1 VNHIVGL
8 SRIALGG
15 YLVFSF
21 IAFTLFSS
29 TSSAEIACGEPNWD
43 RHSESGTFLW
53 RTCDTGE
60 WQVRMVAGG
69 QTGGLTYVGRVRTE
83 QPFTNLVPISIESN
97 DLFAAPSGATL
108 DFALRVGSPWYDG
121 FTFNTVNGASAC
133 FELESGTP
141 SGSTVLVGPERTPV
155 TPPFDTVTLAACAP
169 ARSACGKPDTDASDQ
184 GIFLWQDC
192 SGNGEWNVTSL
203 AAESNGPV
211 TYTGLLTTTGSING
225 VSGTSFENDDILD
238 TSNPQQVSFRM
249 KTVFPW
255 YDAFAFSVDA
265 TDSTC
270 FDIASPAGAPL
281 FVGAYKTAVE
291 YPLELSTLSSC
302 GGIQAMIDNVTIS
315 EGDDVAIFTVSLSA
329 AASETV
335 RVNYETVGDTAT
347 SGVDFVQTG
356 GTLVFQAGE
365 LSRLIEVPLIQD
377 SEAEGSE
384 TFSLVL
390 SNPSGV
396 ALSDATGIGTI
407 TDDEISACGKPSF
420 DSATTEALFIWQDCD
435 SGEWSMQVSG
445 GGNDQGA
452 TYLGWVE
459 TDQQLTNLS
468 EFSLE
473 SSDSLQLNPAGTRL
487 QYQLKVWNKALD
499 GFSFEV
505 DNRAGACFSS
515 LASSSGAGA
524 TVYLGAA
531 QYPVTTPFDL
541 NTLGKCQSNVDTTKP
556 NFIVILTDDQRFDTL
571 WAMPILQ
578 EKVQSR
584 GTTFERAYVSTP
596 LCCPSRG
603 AFFSGFYPYNT
614 GVLGNPGDNGG
625 AALFQDGNTLAVA
638 MQEGGYRTQF
648 VGKYLNGYAPKY
660 VPPGWSSWT
669 ANNRGPAGDDW
680 HSFDVTRGSSSSTSA
695 VGQSVHIEQYVTNF
709 HRDEV
714 LSFLGQ
720 VGQDPF
726 FIVLAPYAPH
736 APATPD
742 APDESLF
749 SDYVY
754 RGRSYHESDLSDKPY
769 WVANPNA
776 FSVLKNPDDEF
787 HRDMLRSLQAVDRSI
802 GDIHDMLA
810 QLGKLDNT
818 VIIFT
823 SDNGFLWGEHSITE
837 KGNAYE
843 ESLLVPLV
851 MAGPGI
857 PATTDAE
864 HLVSPDLDI
873 AATVIDMAGVDRP
886 EADGRSLT
894 PLFGGGNVSWRDAL
908 VHQSWGRH
916 PGAYGVWSAISDGRW
931 KFIDNPGSVTDELYD
946 LQSDP
951 YEEENQIRNNAHS
964 SIKNSLAQ
972 RLAENRGVSTTVF
985 DAPGGKV
992 GENYSFNLS
1001 AWGGTPPYKWSIYNG
1016 RLPAGLSLHQSGVIS
1031 GTPTAAGSTTFK
1043 LKVVSQ
1049 ATATQSGMIQRH
1061 VEDFTIVIDP

>member
-1 VNHIVGL
+1 MNHIVGL
-8 SRIALGG
+8 ARMAVGRN
-15 YLVFSF
+15 LVYSLLVLAFFSG
-21 IAFTLFSS
+21 SS
-29 TSSAEIACGEPNWD
+29 YADIVCGEPNWD
-43 RHSESGTFLW
+43 RNSDSGTFLW

-60 WQVRMVAGG
+60 WQVRMVAAG
-69 QTGGLTYVGRVRTE
+69 QTGAQTYAGRVRAV
-83 QPFTNLVPISIESN
+83 QPFSNLVPISIESN
-97 DLFAAPSGATL
+97 DVFTAPSGATL

-121 FTFNTVNGASAC
+121 FIFNTANGAGAC
-133 FELESGTP
+133 FELEPGTP
-141 SGSTVLVGPERTPV
+141 SGSTVLVGPDRTPV
-155 TPPFDTVTLAACAP
+155 TAPFDTVSLEPCAP
-169 ARSACGKPDTDASDQ
+169 ALSACGKPDTDISDQ
-184 GIFLWQDC
+184 GIFLWQAC
-192 SGNGEWNVTSL
+192 GGSGKWNVTAL
-203 AAESNGPV
+203 APESGGPA
-211 TYTGLLTTTGSING
+211 TYTGSLTTTGSLDD
-225 VSGTSFENDDILD
+225 VSGSSLENGDILD
-238 TSNPQQVSFRM
+238 TSNPQLVSFRM
-249 KTVFPW
+249 KTVSPW
-255 YDAFAFSVDA
+255 YDGFTFSVDA
-265 TDSTC
+265 ADSTC

-281 FVGAYKTAVE
+281 FIGAYKTAVE
-291 YPLELSTLSSC
+291 YPLELNTLASC
-302 GGIQAMIDNVTIS
+302 GAVQAMIDNVTIS

-329 AASETV
+329 AASDTV
-335 RVNYETVGDTAT
+335 TVDYKTAGDTAT
-347 SGVDFVQTG
+347 PGADFVQTS

-377 SEAEGSE
+377 SEAEGAE
-384 TFSLVL
+384 TFSVVL
-390 SNPSGV
+390 SNPVGV
-396 ALSDATGIGTI
+396 ALSDATAIGTI
-407 TDDEISACGKPSF
+407 NDDEISACGKPSF
-420 DSATTEALFIWQDCD
+420 DSATTEALFVWQDCD
-435 SGEWSMQVSG
+435 SGEWSMQVTG
-445 GGNDQGA
+445 GGNSRGA

-468 EFSLE
+468 EYSFE
-473 SSDSLQLNPAGTRL
+473 SSDTLELNAAATRL

-505 DNRAGACFSS
+505 DHRASACFSS

-541 NTLGKCQSNVDTTKP
+541 NTLGKCQSNGDVNKP

-578 EKVQSR
+578 EKVQSK

-603 AFFSGFYPYNT
+603 AFFTGFYPYNT

-680 HSFDVTRGSSSSTSA
+680 NSFDVTRGSSGSSSS

-742 APDESLF
+742 APDTALF

-776 FSVLKNPDDEF
+776 FSVLKKPDDEF
-787 HRDMLRSLQAVDRSI
+787 HRDMLRSLQSVDRSI

-857 PATTDAE
+857 PVTTDSE
-864 HLVSPDLDI
+864 HLVSPDLDV
-873 AATVIDMAGVDRP
+873 AATVIDMAGIDRP
-886 EADGRSLT
+886 QADGLSLT
-894 PLFGGGNVSWRDAL
+894 PLFGQGNVDWRDVL

-916 PGAYGVWSAISDGRW
+916 PGAYGVWSAISNGRW
-931 KFIDNPGSVTDELYD
+931 KFIDNPNGVTDELYD
-946 LQSDP
+946 LQNDP
-951 YEEENQIRNNAHS
+951 FEEENQIKNSAHS
-964 SIKNSLAQ
+964 AIKNSLAQ
-972 RLAENRGVSTTVF
+972 MLAENRGVSTTVF

-992 GENYSFNLS
+992 GERYSFTLS

-1016 RLPAGLSLHQSGVIS
+1016 RLPAGLSLSQSGVIS
-1031 GTPTAAGSTTFK
+1031 GIPTEAGSKTFK

-1049 ATATQSGMIQRH
+1049 ATATQSGTIQRH